1 MAATAS
7 ALVILNPV
15 AGNGRAQRAAQRIA
29 AAARSAGATFVETKA
44 RGHGTELA
52 AGAADGGYRRVVAV
66 GGEGTVQEIANGLV
80 AGRGVIT
87 LGIVPG
93 GNGND
98 LARALGLPRDPLA
111 ALAVA
116 LHGAAEPMDVGLATG
131 SRGSRIFVDA
141 AGIGF
146 DAGIA
151 ARMAGSRQ
159 RWQRGRAGY
168 LLTTLD
174 ELRRYRNARV
184 RIAVDGAPA
193 VERTILFAAVA
204 NGAWYGGGMHIA
216 PGARLDDGSLDLCL
230 VGDLSRLAAL
240 GQLPGLYRGAHVR
253 HPAVSMTRVRAME
266 LEAVDGDVLVHLDGE
281 PFGSLPL
288 RIEVRPAALTVAMP
302 AVSGTVHG

>member
-29 AAARSAGATFVETKA
+29 AAARSAGATFVETQA

-80 AGRGVIT
+80 AGGGVIT

-174 ELRRYRNARV
+174 ELRRYRNSRV

-193 VERTILFAAVA
+193 AERMILFAAVA

-240 GQLPGLYRGAHVR
+240 GQLPGLYRGTHVR
-253 HPAVSMTRVRAME
+253 HPAVSMTRVRAVE
-266 LEAVDGDVLVHLDGE
+266 LEAVDSDVPVHLDGE

>member
-29 AAARSAGATFVETKA
+29 AAARSAGATFVETQA

-80 AGRGVIT
+80 AGGGVIT

-98 LARALGLPRDPLA
+98 LARALGLPRDPVA

-174 ELRRYRNARV
+174 ELRRYRNSRV

-193 VERTILFAAVA
+193 AERMILFAAVA

-240 GQLPGLYRGAHVR
+240 GQLPGLYRGTHVR
-253 HPAVSMTRVRAME
+253 HPAVSMTRVRAVE
-266 LEAVDGDVLVHLDGE
+266 LEAVDSDVPVHLDGE